1 MPLVLV
7 RTPTYRRPD
16 LLKRAMKC
24 LQEQTHEDWVCE
36 IRDDC
41 PDGSAR
47 ATIESLEE
55 PRIRYT
61 QNSPQKF
68 MVRNLDDCY
77 LRENPYGADYF
88 FMLEDDNQVQPGFMR
103 RGIDIIEQAGVNIC
117 QMNQVVEH
125 NDGSGLATVG
135 DEGIF
140 DDCFD
145 DKVYSPDQFRLALF
159 GAIGISN
166 GAVFWS
172 RRLGLELAVRV
183 ETLPT
188 LEEYLRTTLLSEP
201 IYICRE
207 KLAIWAEN
215 EQATTRNLGLDKTW
229 LRRELDLKASITAL
243 QRSVWSQ
250 TPPALRS
257 AFLEGGVLRI
267 PMERRHMALAKAGI
281 PFPNPAEGFG
291 LKSRLKR
298 LAVRSVGN
306 VHASVATCLERAT
319 PQSAINHSQALSG

>member
-7 RTPTYRRPD
+7 RTPTYRRPQ
-16 LLKRAMKC
+16 LLRRAMSC
-24 LQEQTHEDWVCE
+24 LQAQTHQDWVCE

-41 PDGSAR
+41 PDASGRSVV
-47 ATIESLEE
+47 EE
-55 PRIRYT
+55 LGDPRILYN

-77 LRENPYGADYF
+77 LRANPYGADYF
-88 FMLEDDNQVQPGFMR
+88 FMLEDDNQVRPEFMS
-103 RGIDIIEQAGVNIC
+103 RGIEILDQTGLNIC

-125 NDGSGLATVG
+125 NDGDGTAHIGDVGL
-135 DEGIF
+135 F

-145 DKVYSPDQFRLALF
+145 EQVYSPDAFRLAMF

-166 GAVFWS
+166 GAVFWG
-172 RRLGLELAVRV
+172 RRLGRELAVGG

-201 IYICRE
+201 IFISRE
-207 KLAIWAEN
+207 KLAVWAEN

-243 QRSVWSQ
+243 QRSVWHR
-250 TPPALRS
+250 TPPSLRQ
-257 AFLEGGVLRI
+257 AFLDGGVMRI
-267 PMERRHMALAKAGI
+267 PLHRRHAALSKAGI
-281 PFPNPAEGFG
+281 ANSGSATLGV
-291 LKSRLKR
+291 KARLKR
-298 LAVRSVGN
+298 LGVRLGGN
-306 VHASVATCLERAT
+306 VHPSVGLCLERASM
-319 PQSAINHSQALSG
+319 PPAPLPGG